1 MPKYAAALDQGTTST
16 RFMLFD
22 HAGQVVAADQ
32 KPHQQI
38 FTRAGWVEH
47 DPLEIWSRTQEVIRA
62 TLDKAN
68 ASLADIAA
76 VGITNQRETT
86 IVWDKAT
93 GQPVCNAIVWQDT
106 RTDTIC
112 AELAIN
118 GGQDHFRGKGWLAL
132 ATFFSGPKLKR
143 VMENFGGVG
152 NKNANRRG
160 LFGTGGYWLILDH
173 T

>member
-1 MPKYAAALDQGTTST
+1 MRVRLKPEVRMPKYMAVSDQGTTST

-38 FTRAGWVEH
+38 FPRAGWVEH
-47 DPLEIWSRTQEVIRA
+47 DPLEIWARTQEVIRA
-62 TLDKAN
+62 TLEKAN

-106 RTDTIC
+106 PTDVTW
-112 AELAIN
+112 AELALS
-118 GGQDHFRGKGWLAL
+118 GGPDPLPAK
-132 ATFFSGPKLKR
+132 
-143 VMENFGGVG
+143 VG
-152 NKNANRRG
+152 LPPA
-160 LFGTGGYWLILDH
+160 
-173 T
+173 